1 MEEKRQIQLYS
12 RFAKMTT
19 LILQILCVAG
29 FVLSVMLAGYVAG
42 QVGSMEDLTG
52 NQPYWETAGCG
63 DFIAQEVHSESRY
76 AKYKPLFEKD
86 GKYDE
91 TRTIDILDP
100 AQTDEKKKDKNTTF
114 EVSVLQE
121 MLEDGVADELD
132 YILEVPEEFFGS
144 ASEYYEEYYGEKASE
159 NLVLEDVTKGHL
171 PLSLISLEQQIQER
185 GAEGTAYGI
194 QVFRALSEVLSDLQV
209 YLDGRNV
216 NMDSNIKVFAKNTQ
230 DGTVFTN
237 VKEWEKR
244 KEVPDEIPDT
254 CTWMLS
260 YTREDGQITYHNEA
274 DNRARQ
280 ELQSFFR
287 DSQVMGDN
295 EEVLIALDLDFT
307 SLDHLRE
314 VKETY
319 DVYQPHFRFYVAA
332 AVLCLILGLACFVV
346 ATIQTGRKEKGGEI
360 VLSRFDHMPTEA
372 AAVLVLAVFF
382 LVFAFGISV
391 TNTVY
396 SSAVSMAFISVI
408 SMAETVVFMWGYLS
422 LVRRK
427 KAKTLWE
434 NSLTR
439 SIVHMCRRVYDARQT
454 SGKVIILFIGFI
466 LAHLILLELFGGF
479 AIVLA
484 LIGDTLVL
492 LYLVKE
498 SAGRETIKEGLRKIA
513 AGELHYKIDTSTLKG
528 ENAEM
533 AGCVNSVGDGLQ
545 AAVKKAMKDER
556 FKAELITN
564 VSHDIKTPLTSII
577 NYVDLLKRE
586 NIQDEKIRGYID
598 ILDAKSQRLK
608 QLTDDLIEA
617 SKVSTGNVELHM
629 SRLQVQQLL
638 QQACGEFE
646 DKLAQKGLVTVLNQT
661 GEPVVITAD
670 GKQLWRIFENLLNNI
685 CKYAMP
691 GTRVYIDLNLVE
703 KKAVLTFKNMSEYPL
718 NISADELTERFTRGD
733 ASRST
738 QGSGLGLSI
747 AKNLTQLQGG
757 QFEIYLDGDLFKV
770 TLTFPALED
779 WEE

>member
-466 LAHLILLELFGGF
+466 LAHLILLGLFGGF

-498 SAGRETIKEGLRKIA
+498 SAAERRSRKDFEKSPPESCTIK
-513 AGELHYKIDTSTLKG
+513 
-528 ENAEM
+528 
-533 AGCVNSVGDGLQ
+533 
-545 AAVKKAMKDER
+545 
-556 FKAELITN
+556 
-564 VSHDIKTPLTSII
+564 SI
-577 NYVDLLKRE
+577 
-586 NIQDEKIRGYID
+586 
-598 ILDAKSQRLK
+598 
-608 QLTDDLIEA
+608 
-617 SKVSTGNVELHM
+617 
-629 SRLQVQQLL
+629 
-638 QQACGEFE
+638 
-646 DKLAQKGLVTVLNQT
+646 
-661 GEPVVITAD
+661 PV
-670 GKQLWRIFENLLNNI
+670 
-685 CKYAMP
+685 P
-691 GTRVYIDLNLVE
+691 
-703 KKAVLTFKNMSEYPL
+703 
-718 NISADELTERFTRGD
+718 
-733 ASRST
+733 
-738 QGSGLGLSI
+738 
-747 AKNLTQLQGG
+747 
-757 QFEIYLDGDLFKV
+757 
-770 TLTFPALED
+770 
-779 WEE
+779 